1 MNYVSYYRVSSKKQG
16 QSGLGLEAQQRIVK
30 DHLRNGDKIIDSFCE
45 VETGT
50 NKKKRILLDA
60 AIAKCLDTGST
71 LLIAKLDRLARS
83 VHLISGLKESGVDFK
98 CCDMPDANK
107 FTIHIMAAVAE
118 SEAEAISSRTKAGLK
133 SIKDRINKNG
143 FYVSKSGNKITRLG
157 NPNPNPVIASKV
169 GVEVNQLKSSMN
181 RNKQVARPYAQL
193 LRSQG
198 YIFSDIAKLLN
209 ENGYVTSR
217 GCQYESKGV
226 KRLIEEKPF
235 KTKR

>member
-1 MNYVSYYRVSSKKQG
+1 MNYVAYYRVSSKKQG
-16 QSGLGLEAQQRIVK
+16 QSGLGLEAQKRILQE
-30 DHLRNGDKIIDSFCE
+30 HLREGDVIIDEFTE

-50 NKKKRILLDA
+50 NKKKRIILDS
-60 AIAKCLDTGST
+60 AISKCLDTGAT

-83 VHLISGLKESGVDFK
+83 VYLVAGLRESGIDFK

-133 SIKDRINKNG
+133 SIKDRIDKNG
-143 FYVSKSGNKITRLG
+143 FYVSKSGRKITRLG
-157 NPNPNPVIASKV
+157 NPDPNQVNATKAS
-169 GVEVNQLKSSMN
+169 VEVNQLKSSMN

-193 LRSQG
+193 LREQG
-198 YIFSDIAKLLN
+198 HTFAQIATLLN
-209 ENGYVTSR
+209 ESGYVTSR

-226 KRLIEEKPF
+226 KRLVEEKPF